1 MRLLALVLLL
11 SSAHALADVLMP
23 VKEQVK
29 LELWHEGVSLN
40 EKTTPA
46 SAPQGQALP
55 EEISRVLNK
64 FQL

>member
-11 SSAHALADVLMP
+11 SSTHALADVLMP
-23 VKEQVK
+23 VREQVK

-40 EKTTPA
+40 EKTTPT

-55 EEISRVLNK
+55 EEISRILNK